1 MSVKLLQQRLG
12 RRRFLRTSAAGL
24 AMAGTAGAFPRFAS
38 AADTV
43 KIGFLAPL
51 TGDVAAWGAPGLYGC
66 QIWAE
71 WVNAAGGVN
80 IAGKPHMVEFV
91 AFDDE

>member
-1 MSVKLLQQRLG
+1 MSIKLLQQRLG
-12 RRRFLRTSAAGL
+12 RRRFLTNTAAGV
-24 AMAGTAGAFPRFAS
+24 AMAGAAGAGLPRFAHG
-38 AADTV
+38 AKTV

-71 WVNAAGGVN
+71 WVNAAGGILTSN
-80 IAGKPHMVEFV
+80 
-91 AFDDE
+91 DQ